1 MEEKKTTEEQKTTEE
16 LQLALEKA
24 TQERS
29 EYLAGWQRAR
39 ADLLNYKKEEMERIG
54 SFMRYG
60 QEEFLLKLLP
70 VLDNLERAE
79 QQTAE
84 SDKANPVTQGCLQVI
99 SQLREF
105 LRSQGAEPFE
115 TAGQKFN
122 PELHEAVGEVDPPA
136 GGGKEPGTVIE
147 EVERGYLF
155 LGKLLRP
162 AKVKIV
168 K

>member
-1 MEEKKTTEEQKTTEE
+1 M
-16 LQLALEKA
+16 
-24 TQERS
+24 
-29 EYLAGWQRAR
+29 
-39 ADLLNYKKEEMERIG
+39 NYKKEEMERIG

-79 QQTAE
+79 QQAAE
-84 SDKANPVTQGCLQVI
+84 SDKVNPVAQGCLQVI

-115 TAGQKFN
+115 TIGQKFN
-122 PELHEAVGEVDPPA
+122 PELHEAVGEEAVE
-136 GGGKEPGTVIE
+136 GKEPGTVIE
-147 EVERGYLF
+147 EVEKGYLF

-162 AKVKIV
+162 AKVKV
-168 K
+168 AK